1 MIFVYLKHLQ
11 KGTAHVSHVF
21 DSKEEVMQMGD
32 PSVRREV
39 KREME
44 REINFKWE
52 SNEDVSLSFSDLH
65 SF

>member
-1 MIFVYLKHLQ
+1 
-11 KGTAHVSHVF
+11 VF
-21 DSKEEVMQMGD
+21 ESKEEVMQMGD